1 MSLLATG
8 DRMRRFLPPLAA
20 VLALLLLWGGRA
32 AMAAPLAP
40 ATQVAAS
47 TMLQGC
53 PTTIIS
59 SPRPGATLRGEIPV
73 IGSANADRF
82 QFYKLEFAPASNPQ
96 AWSAVSSTINR
107 PIANGQLDVWNTQ
120 AVPDGVYNLKLTVV
134 DDRAQE
140 VCWFVASNVQVANRV
155 QAAAP
160 TQAQASPTPNE
171 AETPTPDP
179 RRTATPQ
186 ATVTPPVLPTL
197 PPLPGGTP
205 AAVALAQATAAA
217 TARPGTTPTAVG
229 TPRGTGTPGASATPA
244 ARSGLSSLI
253 PDFSGIRRQFTSAFD
268 VGRIRDAFLLG
279 AIGTLAVFAFIG
291 LVVLLRKLI

>member
-1 MSLLATG
+1 
-8 DRMRRFLPPLAA
+8 MRRFLPPLAA

-32 AMAAPLAP
+32 ALAAPLAP
-40 ATQVAAS
+40 TSQVAA
-47 TMLQGC
+47 TTILQGC
-53 PTTIIS
+53 PTTTIS
-59 SPRPGATLRGEIPV
+59 APRPGATLRGDVPV

-107 PIANGQLDVWNTQ
+107 PIANSQLDVWNTQ

-140 VCWFVASNVQVANRV
+140 VCFFVASNLQIANRAPV
-155 QAAAP
+155 VAP
-160 TQAQASPTPNE
+160 TQAQASPTATE
-171 AETPTPDP
+171 SDTPTPNSQ
-179 RRTATPQ
+179 RTATPQ

-205 AAVALAQATAAA
+205 AAVAQAQATAA
-217 TARPGTTPTAVG
+217 TARPGGTPTAVG

-268 VGRIRDAFLLG
+268 MSRIRDAFLLG